1 MRPGLRGRRALPIL
15 GLALVAAGA
24 LAGCSGMLV
33 SSPKDLPSWSP
44 GPLIPAGIAQGV
56 LRYDGE
62 CVRLQVDDGPS
73 FVVIWPEDTRLRE
86 DLVPPMVVDGSDRV
100 IGSLGDRVSIP
111 GTAVPAGT
119 WRDHRDQLIEDV
131 PKECRDQALW
141 FGVPLRP

>member
-1 MRPGLRGRRALPIL
+1 MRPGRRVRRALLPL
-15 GLALVAAGA
+15 GLGTAATVV

-62 CVRLQVDDGPS
+62 CVRLEVENGPS

-86 DLVPPMVVDGSDRV
+86 DLVPPMVVDGRDRV

-111 GTAVPAGT
+111 GAAAPAGS
-119 WRDHRDQLIEDV
+119 WEDQRVRLIEDV

-141 FGVPLRP
+141 FGVPLLP

>member
-1 MRPGLRGRRALPIL
+1 MRAGRRARRVLPVL
-15 GLALVAAGA
+15 GLTAAAA
-24 LAGCSGMLV
+24 LAVSGCSGMLV
-33 SSPKDLPSWSP
+33 SMPKDLPSWSP

-62 CVRLQVDDGPS
+62 CVRLEVDDGPS

-86 DLVPPMVVDGSDRV
+86 DLVPPMVVDGGDRV

-111 GTAVPAGT
+111 GAPFPAGS
-119 WRDHRDQLIEDV
+119 WREQRDRLIKDI

-141 FGVPLRP
+141 FGVPLLP